1 MQTTKLLFPK
11 ILRKMNE
18 ACLTHDR
25 GQKKYIEIEV
35 KEEGCLHPQRTDI
48 EEELRYNLMS
58 KKESC
63 AQGKKSNRKL
73 MPSVH
78 YPL

>member
-1 MQTTKLLFPK
+1 
-11 ILRKMNE
+11 MNE
-18 ACLTHDR
+18 ACLTNDR

-35 KEEGCLHPQRTDI
+35 KEEESSLYPQRTDI

-63 AQGKKSNRKL
+63 AQGKKSNRKV

-78 YPL
+78 YPLEVKESMNQSY